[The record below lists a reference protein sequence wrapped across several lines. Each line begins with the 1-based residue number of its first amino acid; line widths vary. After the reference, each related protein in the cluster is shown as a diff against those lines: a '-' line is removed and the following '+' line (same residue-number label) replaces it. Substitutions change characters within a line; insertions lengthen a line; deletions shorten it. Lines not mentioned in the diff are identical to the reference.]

1 MHFYQSSSDEALRR
15 LSSSDGGLS
24 AAEVQR
30 RQKRYGLNIIKIQ
43 SEPLWRI
50 ILEPF
55 LDIFMLVLLIAA
67 IISLWHGEAIDAII
81 IFVIAAISAVIFYI
95 QRFSTDRV
103 LRSLSRHDAQKV
115 DVHRVNRTTRIDA
128 SQLVPGDVV
137 SLAEGEKVPA
147 DIRLIRSA
155 NLRVDEAQLT
165 GESLPIS
172 KQTDALT
179 GSKEMYEQ
187 TNMLFQGSFVV
198 SGTGTGVVVATG
210 NQTEFGNL
218 AMLSKRESTQSPVQR
233 KIDTLITRVIAA
245 VSAIA
250 LVAFGLSLLRGM
262 DVLESLRF
270 VMALAVSAVPESLPI
285 AISVVLVL
293 GMRRMAAKKALVHQM
308 RAIETI
314 GVITTIA
321 TDKTGTLTKNKLT
334 VQQTWTPDEA
344 TENIDRIIGLVVNR
358 AHAKS
363 HDPLDIALNEYARK
377 QSASPRHAPVR
388 DLPFSQAHA
397 MSATIWHHGQQFRLY
412 VKGAP
417 EAILAACRVSAR
429 TKKRAQQMLDEM
441 TARGYRVIG
450 LATGE
455 LDEAIDS
462 FDQLGKLTFAGFVA
476 VADVLRP
483 EAPRAIRAA
492 LKAGVSVRMI
502 TGDHFETAY
511 QIGRELGMVENRDE
525 VFDCRDM
532 AKLSDEQLD
541 GIVTKTKV
549 FSRVIPEQKYRLLT
563 ILKKHHITAMTGDG
577 VNDVPALTNAHV
589 GVAMGSG
596 SHIAK
601 DAGDIILLNDNFKTI
616 IDAMREGRTII
627 ANIRRMLFYLLST
640 NTGELITMLG
650 ALLIGIKTPLEPVQ
664 ILWVNLVTDTS
675 MVIPLGLEPGE
686 KQAMNRSPEN
696 PDAPILSHQMIWRM
710 VIVAATMSVMALAVY
725 IFFEKHYGHDYAQTL
740 AFISLVVSQWANA
753 FNARSDSE
761 SIFTRL
767 RVMNASF
774 YAGIS
779 LSVMLQ
785 LLVFFG
791 PLGTIL
797 HVTPINFWHGALIGL
812 TSFIIPITTCEIHK
826 WRGRR
831 NDHV

>member
-1 MHFYQSSSDEALRR
+1 MHFYQSSSDEVLRR
-15 LSSSDGGLS
+15 LGSSSSGLS

-30 RQKRYGLNIIKIQ
+30 RQKRYGLNVIKVQ

-147 DIRLIRSA
+147 DIRLLRSA

-179 GSKEMYEQ
+179 GTKEMYEQ

-218 AMLSKRESTQSPVQR
+218 AMLSKRESTQSPVQQ
-233 KIDTLITRVIAA
+233 KIDTLITKVIAA

-429 TKKRAQQMLDEM
+429 TKKRAGQMLDEM

-450 LATGE
+450 LATDE
-455 LDEAIDS
+455 LDEIIDG
-462 FDQLGKLTFAGFVA
+462 FDQLGKQRLSFAGFVA

-511 QIGRELGMVENRDE
+511 QIGRELGMVENREE
-525 VFDCRDM
+525 VFDCRNM
-532 AKLSDEQLD
+532 AKLSDDQLD
-541 GIVTKTKV
+541 AIVTKTKV

-675 MVIPLGLEPGE
+675 MVIPLGLAKSRP
-686 KQAMNRSPEN
+686 
-696 PDAPILSHQMIWRM
+696 
-710 VIVAATMSVMALAVY
+710 
-725 IFFEKHYGHDYAQTL
+725 
-740 AFISLVVSQWANA
+740 
-753 FNARSDSE
+753 
-761 SIFTRL
+761 
-767 RVMNASF
+767 
-774 YAGIS
+774 
-779 LSVMLQ
+779 
-785 LLVFFG
+785 
-791 PLGTIL
+791 
-797 HVTPINFWHGALIGL
+797 
-812 TSFIIPITTCEIHK
+812 
-826 WRGRR
+826 
-831 NDHV
+831 